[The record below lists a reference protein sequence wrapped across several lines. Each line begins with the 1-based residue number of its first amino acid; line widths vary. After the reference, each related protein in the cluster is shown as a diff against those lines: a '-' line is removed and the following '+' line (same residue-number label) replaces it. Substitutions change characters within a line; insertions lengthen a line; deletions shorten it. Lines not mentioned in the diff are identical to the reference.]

1 MTGRSTKLKTIWVV
15 TLFSGALLIS
25 SLSCGANGST
35 TPTPMPT
42 SPEWTTFHDGAFNV
56 DLPDWPEIPAED
68 EETLRIVARGD
79 RGLSISRH
87 VSVPRLLAHYMAA
100 SLPDFGPYDAIEVN
114 DATATEVFIDISSNE
129 QPLTRLRIALH
140 YCGGFTYLITGSAP
154 EAEFEEFLP
163 TFEEVRQR
171 IYCSAEPHLALSR
184 RGLIG
189 LVLTASGDDF
199 NFEDYRANVVE
210 ARQAGIQATHS
221 YISWGQVESADGI
234 YDWSFSDLLL
244 DTQALEGLRISL
256 VIEFIHSSV
265 PGDVPEDLAGKPF
278 DDPEYIARAA
288 DFATA
293 VAERYGDQID
303 YLSIG
308 NEVNIYL
315 QSNPDDLEPYLA
327 AYSTIRRA
335 VRIARPD
342 LPVGTVIA
350 FHDVMNRNNWDIID
364 AFKDGD
370 FLAYTYYPHEPG
382 FRYDVATDGFNA
394 VLESMLQASEEVP
407 FIVVENGFSSS
418 PDLGSDEGRQARYIR
433 DSFSALTTHRSDFNW
448 HVWFSF
454 HDMSP
459 RACNE
464 LALSFVPGASN
475 DMDTSAWNDFE
486 EYLCSLGLKNNDG
499 SPKQAWDVL
508 LAELSRYQGR

>member
-1 MTGRSTKLKTIWVV
+1 MTGRSTKPKTIWMVS
-15 TLFSGALLIS
+15 LFSSALLLS
-25 SLSCGANGST
+25 SLSCGANGAT
-35 TPTPMPT
+35 TSTPMPT
-42 SPEWTTFHDGAFNV
+42 SPEWTTFQDGAFSV
-56 DLPDWPEIPAED
+56 DLPDWSEVPAED
-68 EETLRIVARGD
+68 EETLKIVASGD
-79 RGLSISRH
+79 WGLSISRH

-100 SLPDFGPYDAIEVN
+100 SLPEFGPYDAIEVIDPTAN
-114 DATATEVFIDISSNE
+114 DVFIDISSNE
-129 QPLTRLRIALH
+129 QPSTRLRIALH
-140 YCGGFTYLITGSAP
+140 YCDGFTYLITGSAP
-154 EAEFEEFLP
+154 ETDFEELLP
-163 TFEEVRQR
+163 TFEEARQR

-199 NFEDYRANVVE
+199 NFEDYRADVVE

-221 YISWGQVESADGI
+221 YISWGQIEDADGT
-234 YDWSFSDLLL
+234 YNWSFSDLLL

-265 PGDVPEDLAGKPF
+265 PGEVPDDLAGRAF

-303 YLSIG
+303 YLAIG

-315 QSNPDDLEPYLA
+315 QSNPADLEPYLA
-327 AYSTIRRA
+327 AFSTIRRA

-350 FHDVMNRNNWDIID
+350 FHDVMNRDNWGIID

-370 FLAYTYYPHEPG
+370 FLAYTYYPHDPG
-382 FRYDVATDGFNA
+382 FRYDIATDGFNA
-394 VLESMLQASEEVP
+394 VLENMLQASEEVP

-418 PDLGSDEGRQARYIR
+418 AELGSDEGRQARYVG
-433 DSFSALTTHRSDFNW
+433 DSFTALAAHRSDFNW

-464 LALSFVPGASN
+464 LALSFVPGAS
-475 DMDTSAWNDFE
+475 DDLDTSAWNDFN

-499 SPKQAWDVL
+499 SPKQGWETL
-508 LAELSRYQGR
+508 LVELSRYHGR